1 MEAASAVKYRST
13 ISSSTPLKRFYSA
26 LEKMQCFKAKSDAE
40 AGCTMKVR
48 VCGSGDGVKTLGE
61 QIQPF
66 WKCILLDWS
75 FFKAVLVVR
84 GSCLVLC

>member
-13 ISSSTPLKRFYSA
+13 ISSPTPPKQFQRA

-40 AGCTMKVR
+40 AGHTMQIR
-48 VCGSGDGVKTLGE
+48 VCGSGDGVKTLKE
-61 QIQPF
+61 QIQTF
-66 WKCILLDWS
+66 WKCVLLDWS
-75 FFKAVLVVR
+75 FFKAVLVIR